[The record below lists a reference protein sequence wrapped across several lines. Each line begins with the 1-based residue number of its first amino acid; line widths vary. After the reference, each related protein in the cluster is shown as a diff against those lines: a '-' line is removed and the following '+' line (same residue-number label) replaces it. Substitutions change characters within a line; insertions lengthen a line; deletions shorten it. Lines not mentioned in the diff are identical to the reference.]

1 MSWAAIIR
9 IVASVFFGFAALQA
23 NAGDQG
29 PLNTVC
35 FDTSDAVRLCYAEHL
50 SGDASA
56 PILVFIP
63 GWTMPASLWEKQL
76 AYFSGKYPVVAFDPR
91 GQGASAAPDFGY
103 TLERRVQ
110 DIKELLDRFPDRS
123 FILVGWSLAVF
134 EALAYVREYGESR
147 LRGLVLVDSSIGEGP
162 EVPARTGENPFFEE
176 LRTNRE
182 ETLRKFVAAIFQQDP
197 GTQVQDRV
205 LASALK
211 TDVEDSIRLLS
222 YPRPRTYWKETID
235 AIALPILYLITPRWS
250 DQANELTRRHP
261 QATAHIFEHAG
272 HALFWDE
279 ADQFNQALHDF
290 IERLGD
296 AVPLRQAPLL
306 TSRRAA
312 P

>member
-1 MSWAAIIR
+1 MSWAAVIR
-9 IVASVFFGFAALQA
+9 VVASVLFGVIALQA
-23 NAGDQG
+23 FAESQE
-29 PLNTVC
+29 PLHTVC
-35 FDTSDAVRLCYAEHL
+35 FDTSDQVRLCYVEHL

-91 GQGASAAPDFGY
+91 GQGASATPDFGY

-134 EALAYVREYGESR
+134 ESLAYVEQYGENR
-147 LRGLVLVDSSIGEGP
+147 LKGLVLVDNSIGAGP
-162 EVPARTGENPFFEE
+162 ETPARTGENPFFEE
-176 LRTNRE
+176 LRTHRA
-182 ETLRKFVAAIFQQDP
+182 ETLRKFVAAIFRKDP
-197 GTQVQDRV
+197 GAEVQEKV

-211 TDVEDSIRLLS
+211 TEVEDSIRLLS
-222 YPRPRTYWKETID
+222 YQKPRTYWKETLYTVG
-235 AIALPILYLITPRWS
+235 LPILYLVTPKLS
-250 DQANELTRRHP
+250 VQATELTRSHP
-261 QATAHIFEHAG
+261 QATAKIFEHSG

-279 ADQFNQALHDF
+279 ADPFNRALHDF
-290 IERLGD
+290 IERLGH
-296 AVPLRQAPLL
+296 AAMERQAPIFDA
-306 TSRRAA
+306 T